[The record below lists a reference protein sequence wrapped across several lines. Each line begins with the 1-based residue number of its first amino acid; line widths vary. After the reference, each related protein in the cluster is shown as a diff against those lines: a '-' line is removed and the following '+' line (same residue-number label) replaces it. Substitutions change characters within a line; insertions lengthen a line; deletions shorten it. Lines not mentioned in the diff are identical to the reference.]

1 MDTHMR
7 PRFLATSP
15 MSSAE
20 ASVRDLTDAF
30 DETACGCQARGFYGR
45 QVEVRVHPD
54 TRHTWSPQLKVWFQ
68 EEGGVV
74 RARGRFGPEANVWT
88 MFMAGYATAGMISLA
103 GLIVYSSQIGVRG
116 GGSWGATL
124 IPLGA
129 LIALGVFALARV
141 GRRLA
146 RDEMRVMFEVVQSRL
161 QVLEHD
167 ES

>member
-7 PRFLATSP
+7 PRFVATSP
-15 MSSAE
+15 LGSAE

-30 DETACGCQARGFYGR
+30 VSAECGCQARGFYDR

-68 EEGGVV
+68 EDDGVV

-88 MFMAGYATAGMISLA
+88 MFMAGYAISGMVSLA
-103 GLIVYSSQIGVRG
+103 GLIVYTSQIGVRG
-116 GGSWGATL
+116 GGSWGAALT
-124 IPLGA
+124 PLGA
-129 LIALGVFALARV
+129 LGALGVFALARV

-146 RDEMRVMFEVVQSRL
+146 RDEMRVMFEVVTARL
-161 QVLEHD
+161 EILDRD
-167 ES
+167 EE